1 MKSRRQTPSSSP
13 TLISHFFATH
23 LLLFLLLFL
32 PLLLD
37 KERGGTVRC
46 QEDDQSDI
54 VRDIVAGKRRVIGA
68 LWDNPRATIIVSGV
82 AITEYDDDLEHALI
96 YLGTENP
103 IIRKNF
109 SLSGPAQF
117 YHKYPRA
124 NIGEHSRLQVA
135 VKDGGTVYLIVFNP
149 LNRGGVAVDL
159 EHGDVLAKWEY
170 PRGDFFSHELD
181 RLDLPWLTHDRA
193 YLSWSMDPK
202 GKKADAVDKE
212 GDWGHVV
219 GVNYQADS
227 LKESLENGKWAEQS
241 RQQMCLFRGAAQNK
255 EKSKDAMG
263 VSPGCSTKP
272 LWQPAAGWVDDFIF
286 VLVDRADGSVFYF
299 DVAILDREYVQ
310 PDIIRFSGA
319 SFWLDAQGRRVVNGS
334 DDDPYDK
341 KKRHGGPGDWG
352 LLTYLCII
360 LGAVAVLLLC
370 CGVLWWLL
378 VSKPA
383 AEQKK
388 KEEEEAEAEK
398 AEKAD
403 QERRMKMVL
412 KAKAKQQQQQMA
424 MKQKMAKGK
433 TAADRSSRK
442 APPPPP
448 KGGEGDGE
456 GEGEEGD
463 DSSTT
468 TTPAAADSS
477 SQTPAPSSKQKR
489 SNKLVSSKKKKSKL
503 RGSKKKAGNSR
514 KQSKEAKTSKTKKV
528 GGSKKSK
535 KKRSSRRKSKKK
547 KSKDRGSSR
556 KKRRSSKKSSKKS
569 TSVSVSAAGNKAP
582 PPATPNDTSDI
593 SVKPSKRSVKK
604 KQGRSAKKSS
614 KRGGGGGISDGSS
627 WRSNKGGSTSR
638 TPWAAKPSSKKM
650 KSSKGGGGG
659 GQRRQSSSK
668 QQKNKKPKTEA
679 ADYATSVNQNAS
691 KGVVVAPGPG
701 PATTL
706 TTVPPSGPARLK
718 MIKKVCSLAVP
729 SSKAKPASK
738 KGGGGGKKKSASTT
752 RSKMPANS

>member
-1 MKSRRQTPSSSP
+1 M
-13 TLISHFFATH
+13 
-23 LLLFLLLFL
+23 
-32 PLLLD
+32 
-37 KERGGTVRC
+37 
-46 QEDDQSDI
+46 
-54 VRDIVAGKRRVIGA
+54 AGKRRVIGA

-341 KKRHGGPGDWG
+341 RKRPGGPGDWG

-463 DSSTT
+463 DSSAT

-604 KQGRSAKKSS
+604 KQGSSAKKFS
-614 KRGGGGGISDGSS
+614 KRGGGGVSDGSS
-627 WRSNKGGSTSR
+627 WRSNKGGGSTSR

-650 KSSKGGGGG
+650 KSSKGGG
-659 GQRRQSSSK
+659 QRRQSSSK
-668 QQKNKKPKTEA
+668 QQKKKPKTEA

-691 KGVVVAPGPG
+691 KGVVGAPGPGPG

-738 KGGGGGKKKSASTT
+738 KGGGGGGGKKKSASTT